1 MNRIIREYQES
12 STKQKIAIITA
23 IIALVL
29 GFVVTGI
36 GFAVPPVGEISSS
49 VLWVL
54 GQCIVYAASVFG
66 ITGYLNAEARKLR
79 KKGEEETTNN

>member
-36 GFAVPPVGEISSS
+36 GFAVPPVGEINSS

-66 ITGYLNAEARKLR
+66 ITGYLNAEARKRNL
-79 KKGEEETTNN
+79 EEKEE